1 MIYFFKPIDI
11 SDSTI
16 ANGNSIMLI
25 NLIRLGFKD
34 MANQLSKSL
43 NGYLNIYKNL
53 MFSSVKA
60 IDFFNQNI
68 NQKVSCD
75 ETGCEL

>member
-1 MIYFFKPIDI
+1 
-11 SDSTI
+11 
-16 ANGNSIMLI
+16 MLI

-60 IDFFNQNI
+60 IDFLIKILIKKFLVT
-68 NQKVSCD
+68 KR
-75 ETGCEL
+75 GCEL